1 MWHGNLINRLIISP
15 ADEVAVKAVA
25 EATAV
30 AMVAAANSGIGRRRE
45 TGQFYGHMFIEVW
58 AD

>member
-1 MWHGNLINRLIISP
+1 MWHGNLINRLIIAP
-15 ADEVAVKAVA
+15 ADAIAVKAVA

-30 AMVAAANSGIGRRRE
+30 AMVAAANRDIGRRRE
-45 TGQFYGHMFIEVW
+45 TGQYYGHMFIEVW